1 MEEKT
6 VTRPH
11 AFNYDGRRLNITGVT
26 EVAHFEDKEVAV
38 SLKERGLVV
47 RGRDLSVNELNVN
60 TGVLTIDGEVHSIA
74 YTGATEKTSL
84 LKKLFK

>member
-1 MEEKT
+1 M
-6 VTRPH
+6 
-11 AFNYDGRRLNITGVT
+11 
-26 EVAHFEDKEVAV
+26 
-38 SLKERGLVV
+38 

-74 YTGATEKTSL
+74 YTGAMEKTSL